1 MRLAHTF
8 HSRAHFPQK
17 VRLCHKMRLSAT
29 MKSPSACRNMQI
41 FHTLF
46 TQPGKSLFSPA
57 RPVERR
63 EVQTC
68 RNSFAPP
75 LNNAAVLVIRPEIQS
90 TKSSI
95 RTFFAPRCKNVCST
109 LYEKDKYMNKI
120 ASPSCALCTFPC
132 YWCILWYCVHMGS
145 TRSPPS
151 PHLTCISDECSP
163 LIPLTLLHT

>member
-1 MRLAHTF
+1 
-8 HSRAHFPQK
+8 
-17 VRLCHKMRLSAT
+17 

-46 TQPGKSLFSPA
+46 TQPGKNLFSPA
-57 RPVERR
+57 RPVERQ

-75 LNNAAVLVIRPEIQS
+75 LNNAAILVIRPEIQS

-109 LYEKDKYMNKI
+109 LYEKDKYMNEI
-120 ASPSCALCTFPC
+120 ASPSCALCTSPC
-132 YWCILWYCVHMGS
+132 YWCILSLVLCTYGINQS
-145 TRSPPS
+145 DLPPKN
-151 PHLTCISDECSP
+151 LTNHRLRFLEDFEE
-163 LIPLTLLHT
+163 